1 MKRVDKKI
9 NIMLLGLGTVL
20 CVYFLLLLLEGFIFN
35 NRFGSGAKM
44 AGVSVSFQTKSE
56 AIKTIS
62 QAAVRY
68 QKGQIIVDGVD
79 YPVSSFLDKVDA
91 VKSVEKALTLQQ
103 RNYFYFGPL
112 LSKNY
117 NLSIIANE
125 IGISNFLFGLYNTET
140 QNPVNAQIVLSSK
153 AAIVPDKAGFK
164 LLLPESQT
172 NLINTLAKLGRQVDL
187 AGESLPAS
195 FNTLDAEEMV
205 NEAVLLTQKPF
216 TFTSTKGNF
225 TIPSGELENWV
236 NIAPNEPSA
245 NMFTESLLPNESELR
260 NYSYFDQHKVE
271 AWAAS
276 LAAEIDQNATNAS
289 LAVVNGQVTVSAP
302 DQDGVSLNQ
311 SEAVSDIENM
321 TPTERTATLKITITK
336 AAVRTDN
343 YTSLGLSQLMSTG
356 SSNFAGSP
364 SNRIHNI
371 QVGASKFN
379 GVLISPH
386 ENFSFNQTLGP
397 VDASTGY
404 LPELVILQNQTVP
417 QFGGGLCQVS
427 TTAFRAALNAGFP
440 ILERM
445 WHAYPV
451 SYYKPYG
458 TDATIYLP
466 EPDLVFTNNTNSYV
480 LIQTSISGNQLVF
493 NFYGTK
499 QPGSV
504 AFSGE
509 QNGTGSVPVVE
520 QVNPTITDQNLRG
533 LGSFTATFYRL
544 VYNANGGL
552 VRTDT
557 FVSKYDSPSNYP
569 H

>member
-1 MKRVDKKI
+1 MKRVEKKI

-20 CVYFLLLLLEGFIFN
+20 CVYFLLLVLEGLIFN

-56 AIKTIS
+56 AIKTIG

-91 VKSVEKALTLQQ
+91 AKSVEKALTLQQ

-225 TIPSGELENWV
+225 TIPSEELENWV

-533 LGSFTATFYRL
+533 PGSFTATFYRL
-544 VYNANGGL
+544 VYNASGGL